1 MDNSEGAGGTIQM
14 SPRAKRVATEEAA
27 LVDVVVAD
35 AKRLRELSFL
45 STMSVRRLKAFGKHG
60 TVMDA
65 YNPGK
70 GFAFVSF
77 SKAQAQH
84 LLPH

>member
-1 MDNSEGAGGTIQM
+1 M

-45 STMSVRRLKAFGKHG
+45 STMSVRSVG
-60 TVMDA
+60 
-65 YNPGK
+65 
-70 GFAFVSF
+70 S
-77 SKAQAQH
+77 
-84 LLPH
+84 